1 MNLYSIANQYQEILD
16 KTFDDETGEV
26 NENAIALLEIVK
38 DNIKD
43 KGIAI
48 ASFIKNIDAERE
60 AIEKAKKAMAE
71 REARL
76 DRRVSYLTSYL
87 QSNME
92 RCGINEISCPY
103 FVVKLKKC
111 PISVDISNENEIPD
125 DYKKVKS
132 VVSVD
137 KMKIKEEILAGVII
151 PGATLKQNMRLEI
164 R

>member
-92 RCGINEISCPY
+92 RCGIHEISCPY

>member
-1 MNLYSIANQYQEILD
+1 MKLFEIASEYQALLEQ
-16 KTFDDETGEV
+16 TFDSETGEL
-26 NENAIALLEIVK
+26 NEQALARL
-38 DNIKD
+38 DQLTDDIKN

-48 ASFIKNIDAERE
+48 ASFIKNIEAERD
-60 AIEKAKKAMAE
+60 AIETAKKSMAE

-76 DRRVSYLTSYL
+76 DKRVTYLTNYL

-92 RCGINEISCPY
+92 RCKINEISCPY

-111 PISVDISNENEIPD
+111 PVSVDVIDENSIPAE
-125 DYKKVKS
+125 YKKVKS
-132 VVSVD
+132 VISID

-151 PGATLKQNMRLEI
+151 EGASLKQNMRLEI